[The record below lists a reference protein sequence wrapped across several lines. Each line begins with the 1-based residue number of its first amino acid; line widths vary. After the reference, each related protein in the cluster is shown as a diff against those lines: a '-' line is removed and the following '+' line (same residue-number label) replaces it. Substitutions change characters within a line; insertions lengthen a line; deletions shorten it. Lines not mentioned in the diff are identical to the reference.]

1 MNVTH
6 KPKEKNRKIRKNFE
20 KNFEKKVLQK
30 NKIYS
35 IVKMVLEN
43 P

>member
-1 MNVTH
+1 MLYISQ
-6 KPKEKNRKIRKNFE
+6 KKKIEKFE

-35 IVKMVLEN
+35 IVKMDLEN